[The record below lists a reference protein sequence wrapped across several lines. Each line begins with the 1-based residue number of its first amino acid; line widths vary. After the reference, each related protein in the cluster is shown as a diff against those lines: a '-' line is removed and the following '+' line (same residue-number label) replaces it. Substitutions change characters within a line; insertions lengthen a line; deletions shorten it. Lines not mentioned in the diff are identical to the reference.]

1 MTKWFL
7 MSVYEN
13 PLYYE
18 IAFGFIDA
26 EKQIDSFE
34 KIIEEF
40 SKRRVKRFLDVCCGP
55 SLQLREIARRGYEAI
70 GLDNSPEM
78 LKYLEKKA
86 REERVKIETV
96 KTDMTAFSL
105 RRKVD
110 FAFIMMG
117 SFSFDSNES
126 LLSHL
131 DCVASSMNEGGLY
144 FIQNM
149 LLDWGM
155 PVKKSWIINRDG
167 IEVRTD
173 FELELKNI
181 IEQTYIEK
189 LILDVNDHNSRRV
202 LVEEKDRKLVL
213 PQEFKTLIDLNGRFE
228 FVGWWGGSCDTWQL
242 DRPLEEIE
250 EVEDNMVLLR
260 RI

>member
-1 MTKWFL
+1 

-18 IAFGFIDA
+18 IAFGFIDT
-26 EKQIDSFE
+26 EKQVDSFE
-34 KIIEEF
+34 RIIKEF

-55 SLQLREIARRGYEAI
+55 SLQLREIAGRGYEAI

-78 LKYLEKKA
+78 LKYLKKRA

-96 KTDMTAFSL
+96 KADMTSFSL
-105 RRKVD
+105 RRKAD

-117 SFSFDSNES
+117 SFSFESNES

-131 DCVASSMNEGGLY
+131 DCVASSLNKGGLY

-155 PVKKSWIINRDG
+155 PVKKSWIMNRDN

-173 FELELKNI
+173 FELELKNTI
-181 IEQTYIEK
+181 KQTYAEK
-189 LILDVNDHNSRRV
+189 LVLNVLDRNGRRV
-202 LVEEKDRKLVL
+202 LIEEKDRKLVL
-213 PQEFKTLIDLNGRFE
+213 PQEFKTLIDLNRRFE
-228 FVGWWGGSCDTWQL
+228 FLGWWGGSSDTWHL

>member
-1 MTKWFL
+1 

-18 IAFGFIDA
+18 IAFGFINT
-26 EKQIDSFE
+26 EKQVDSFE
-34 KIIEEF
+34 RVIKEF
-40 SKRRVKRFLDVCCGP
+40 SKRRVKRFLDICCGP
-55 SLQLREIARRGYEAI
+55 SLQLREIAKRGYEAT
-70 GLDNSPEM
+70 GLDISSEM

-86 REERVKIETV
+86 REEHVKIETI
-96 KTDMTAFSL
+96 KADMTSFNL

-117 SFSFDSNES
+117 SFSFESNER

-131 DCVASSMNEGGLY
+131 DCVASSLNKGGLY

-155 PVKKSWIINRDG
+155 PVKKSWIIKQDD

-181 IEQTYIEK
+181 IEQTYTEK
-189 LILDVNDHNSRRV
+189 LVLNINDRNNRRV
-202 LVEEKDRKLVL
+202 LVEEKDLKLVF
-213 PQEFKTLIDLNGRFE
+213 PQEFKTLIDLNRRFE
-228 FVGWWGGSCDTWQL
+228 FLGWWGGSSDTWHL

-250 EVEDNMVLLR
+250 EFDDNMVLLR

>member
-1 MTKWFL
+1 MNAYK
-7 MSVYEN
+7 N

-34 KIIEEF
+34 RIIERF
-40 SKRRVKRFLDVCCGP
+40 SKRKVKRFLDVCCGP

-70 GLDNSPEM
+70 GLDNSSEM

-96 KTDMTAFSL
+96 KADMTSFSL
-105 RRKVD
+105 RKKAD

-117 SFSFDSNES
+117 SFSFDSNKS

-131 DCVASSMNEGGLY
+131 NCIASSLNKGSLY

-155 PVKKSWIINRDG
+155 PVKKSWIINQDG

-173 FELELKNI
+173 FELKLKNI
-181 IEQTYIEK
+181 IKQTYTEK
-189 LILDVNDHNSRRV
+189 LVLNVNDHNSRRV
-202 LVEEKDRKLVL
+202 LVEEKDLKLIL
-213 PQEFKTLIDLNGRFE
+213 PQEFKTLIDLNRRFE
-228 FVGWWGGSCDTWQL
+228 FLGWWGGSCNTWHL

-250 EVEDNMVLLR
+250 EVDDNMVLLR

>member
-1 MTKWFL
+1 MNAYK
-7 MSVYEN
+7 N

-26 EKQIDSFE
+26 EKQIDNFE
-34 KIIEEF
+34 RIIERF
-40 SKRRVKRFLDVCCGP
+40 SKRKVKRFLDICCGP

-70 GLDNSPEM
+70 GLDNSSEM

-86 REERVKIETV
+86 REERVKIDTV
-96 KTDMTAFSL
+96 KADMTSFSL
-105 RRKVD
+105 RKKAD

-117 SFSFDSNES
+117 SFSFDSNKS

-131 DCVASSMNEGGLY
+131 NCIASSLNKGGLY

-155 PVKKSWIINRDG
+155 PVKKSWIINQDG

-173 FELELKNI
+173 FELKLKNI
-181 IEQTYIEK
+181 IKQTYTEK
-189 LILDVNDHNSRRV
+189 LVLNVNDHNSRRV
-202 LVEEKDRKLVL
+202 LVEEKDLKLIL
-213 PQEFKTLIDLNGRFE
+213 PQEFKTLIDLNRRFE
-228 FVGWWGGSCDTWQL
+228 FLGWWGGSCNTWHL

-250 EVEDNMVLLR
+250 EVDDNMVLLR